1 GFFLKGLTMDWQS
14 DKRDPAT
21 LWFSLSS
28 RAAEHEQGKE
38 WHIAALLW
46 KEAAQ
51 YAKAHLNI
59 EWANLRGDFCT
70 LRANRLPKYN
80 E

>member
-1 GFFLKGLTMDWQS
+1 MDWQS
-14 DKRDPAT
+14 DKHDPAI

-28 RAAEHEQGKE
+28 RAAEHEQEKE
-38 WHIAALLW
+38 WYNAALLW

-51 YAKAHLNI
+51 YAKVHLNI
-59 EWANLRGDFCT
+59 EWANSRGDFCT
-70 LRANRLPKYN
+70 LRANRLPKFN

>member
-1 GFFLKGLTMDWQS
+1 MDWQS

-28 RAAEHEQGKE
+28 RAAKHEQGKE

-51 YAKAHLNI
+51 YAKTHLNI